1 MAAPPDLTSLLS
13 TGEIMARLGAATL
26 VGAIIGLDREL
37 QHKAAG
43 LRTQALVAL
52 GCSTATLVISE
63 LASLGEGYD
72 VSAISRVIQGV
83 LTGIGFLGG
92 GAILRGWND
101 HQVQG
106 LTTAASIWISATLG
120 LACGVGLWRLALV
133 VMVLAL
139 AVLHGGIWIEQWTRR
154 FQDPRSSHPPR

>member
-1 MAAPPDLTSLLS
+1 MAATPDLTTLLPM
-13 TGEIMARLGAATL
+13 GEIMARLGAATL
-26 VGAIIGLDREL
+26 VGAIIGLDREMR
-37 QHKAAG
+37 HKAAG

-63 LASLGEGYD
+63 LAGIGDGYD

-92 GAILRGWND
+92 GAILRGSND
-101 HQVQG
+101 NQVQG

-139 AVLHGGIWIEQWTRR
+139 VVLHGGIWIEQWARR
-154 FQDPRSSHPPR
+154 FQEPPPPNPPR